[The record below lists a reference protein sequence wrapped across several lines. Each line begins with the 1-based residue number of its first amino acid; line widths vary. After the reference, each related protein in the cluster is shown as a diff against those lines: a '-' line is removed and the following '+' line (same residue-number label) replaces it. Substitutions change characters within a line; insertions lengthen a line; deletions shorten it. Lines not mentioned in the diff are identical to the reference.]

1 MAWLGRLTIRMK
13 LILLTGLA
21 VLVAVVLVAIGAYD
35 TRERMIED
43 RKGELKSIVE
53 SVIGVAQ
60 KLDAEIQAGHLTKD
74 AAILSLRQ
82 TVEAMR
88 YLPTK
93 EYVFAYQMD
102 GVAIAHGGNPAQD
115 GTNRLDIKDLTGKPI
130 VGNFVATVQKSG
142 EGFTTYMYPRAS
154 GGEPLPK
161 LTFVKRFD
169 PWNDFFGTGV
179 YTDDIEA
186 DFQAM
191 MLNIGLTAVVLLALL
206 AAIAFVI
213 ARDVSG
219 SIARLERKMG
229 ALAAGDLTV
238 AIDETSRGDEI
249 GRMAQAVQVFK
260 EHALEIEQL
269 RLQQE
274 QSERDAAE
282 RRRAETLKLA
292 GDFEQTVGGIVDAVG
307 RAAGEMQQ
315 EARSLSHSAR
325 AASTEARG
333 IASGAAEA
341 EGNVQT
347 VAAAAEELSASI
359 AEIGRQVGQSA
370 RIASKAVSTTA
381 VTDERVGALT
391 GAAQRIGEVVGL
403 IQAIASQT
411 NLLAL
416 NATIEAARAGEAG
429 KGFAVVASEVKSL
442 ANQTAQAT
450 DDIRQQVEAIQGST
464 AEVVSS
470 IRDIAETIREMS
482 EIGGAIAAAIDQ
494 QSGATRDISANVQQA
509 ARHTSTV
516 SDGIGAVT
524 DTSERVG
531 GAAGRVLDAAEGLSH
546 QSEELKRQVARFLA
560 TVRAA

>member
-13 LILLTGLA
+13 LIVLTGLA
-21 VLVAVVLVAIGAYD
+21 VLVAVVLVAIGAHD
-35 TRERMIED
+35 TRDRMIED
-43 RKGELKSIVE
+43 RKGELQSIVE
-53 SVIGVAQ
+53 SALGVAQ
-60 KLDAEIQAGHLTKD
+60 KLEAEVQAGHMTHE
-74 AAILSLRQ
+74 AAVAALRQ
-82 TVEAMR
+82 TIEAMR
-88 YLPTK
+88 YRPTK

-102 GVAIAHGGNPAQD
+102 GLSLAHGGNPAQV
-115 GTNRLDIKDLTGKPI
+115 GSNRMDIKDSAGKPI
-130 VGNFVATVQKSG
+130 VGNFVATLQKADQ
-142 EGFTTYMYPRAS
+142 GFTTYMYPRAS

-161 LTFVKRFD
+161 LTFVKRFT
-169 PWNDFFGTGV
+169 PWNAFVGTGV

-191 MLNIGLTAVVLLALL
+191 MLQIGLTAAVLLALL

-219 SIARLERKMG
+219 SIDRLERKMG

-238 AIDETSRGDEI
+238 AIDETSRGDEV

-269 RLQQE
+269 RHRQE
-274 QSERDAAE
+274 ESERLAAE
-282 RRRAETLKLA
+282 RRRGETLKLA
-292 GDFEQTVGGIVDAVG
+292 GDFERSVGSIVDAVG
-307 RAAGEMQQ
+307 RAAGEMQR
-315 EARSLSHSAR
+315 EAQSLSKSAQ

-333 IASGAAEA
+333 IASGASEA

-370 RIASKAVSTTA
+370 RIAGKAVSATA
-381 VTDERVGALT
+381 LTDERVSALA

-531 GAAGRVLDAAEGLSH
+531 GAAGRVLGAAEGLSH
-546 QSEELKRQVARFLA
+546 QSEELKRQVGQFLS